1 MHGLINHTIQR
12 FVLDSFGGAVWT
24 QVALRADLC
33 GAMGSSD
40 FEPMLTYDDAITP
53 RVVARLSAVVDRP
66 IPDLLEDLGAWLVSN
81 PARDGVRRLLRFG
94 GVDFEEF
101 LHSLNDLPERA
112 TLAIEE
118 LRLPAME
125 VTQLDDWRFALTC
138 RGPVSGFGYVM
149 MGIMRVIADDY
160 GTLAL
165 LDCKGFTAGEEIIIV
180 TIIDRDFAQGR
191 SFELG
196 ASE

>member
-1 MHGLINHTIQR
+1 
-12 FVLDSFGGAVWT
+12 
-24 QVALRADLC
+24 
-33 GAMGSSD
+33 
-40 FEPMLTYDDAITP
+40 
-53 RVVARLSAVVDRP
+53 
-66 IPDLLEDLGAWLVSN
+66 
-81 PARDGVRRLLRFG
+81 
-94 GVDFEEF
+94 
-101 LHSLNDLPERA
+101 
-112 TLAIEE
+112 
-118 LRLPAME
+118 ME